1 MDAYTGFAEVYDR
14 CMDNIPYD
22 EWAQNIRNLLHKHGI
37 KDGIVCELGCG
48 TGEMTERLSEMG
60 YDMIGIDSSEDM
72 LMEAREKLYE
82 RSETDEPG
90 ILYLQ
95 QDMRELELYGTVAA
109 CVSVCDSMNYLL
121 TKDDLLTVFRLVN
134 NYLDKDGLFLFDM
147 KTEACFAALG
157 DETRVEQFRDATVIW
172 ENSYRKRKKQNCY
185 RITMFL
191 KDRGSMY
198 EKLQEVHVQQAYSA
212 ETVKQLLTEAGMV
225 FLGALDAETLEPA
238 DETSERI
245 LFLAKEG
252 YQEGKC
258 YDAPAEA
265 DA

>member
-1 MDAYTGFAEVYDR
+1 MDAYTGFAGIYDR

-22 EWAQNIRNLLHKHGI
+22 EWAQNIGDLLRKYGI
-37 KDGIVCELGCG
+37 AEGIVCELGCG
-48 TGEMTERLSEMG
+48 TGEMTERLSAMG

-82 RSETDEPG
+82 RAEGEAPD

-95 QDMRELELYGTVAA
+95 QDMREMELFGTVAA
-109 CVSVCDSMNYLL
+109 FVSVCDSMNYLL
-121 TKDDLLTVFRLVN
+121 TKEDLLTVFRLVN
-134 NYLDKDGLFLFDM
+134 NYLDRDGLFLFDM

-157 DETRVEQFRDATVIW
+157 DETRVEQYRDATVIW

-191 KDRGSMY
+191 KERGNLY
-198 EKLQEVHVQQAYSA
+198 EKAEEVHIQQAYSVD
-212 ETVKQLLTEAGMV
+212 TVRELLTEAGMV
-225 FLGALDAETLEPA
+225 FVGAVDAATGQPA
-238 DETSERI
+238 DKTSERI

-252 YQEGKC
+252 FQPGKC
-258 YDAPAEA
+258 YTEA
-265 DA
+265 GTEA

>member
-22 EWAQNIRNLLHKHGI
+22 EWAQNIRDLLHKHGI

-48 TGEMTERLSEMG
+48 TGEMTERLSKAG

-82 RSETDEPG
+82 RNSEDGPD

-95 QDMRELELYGTVAA
+95 QDMREFELYGPAA
-109 CVSVCDSMNYLL
+109 AFVSVCDSMNYLL
-121 TKDDLLTVFRLVN
+121 TKEDLLRTFRLVN
-134 NYLDKDGLFLFDM
+134 NYLDRGGLFLFDM
-147 KTEACFAALG
+147 KTEACFASLG

-198 EKLQEVHVQQAYSA
+198 EKLQEVHVQQAYSVD
-212 ETVKQLLTEAGMV
+212 TVKELLMEAGMEFV
-225 FLGALDAETLEPA
+225 ASLDAETLEPA
-238 DETSERI
+238 GEASERI

-252 YQEGKC
+252 YQPGKC
-258 YDAPAEA
+258 YEAAGEAET
-265 DA
+265 